1 MTEALTIKGP
11 DPFGP
16 PRKHRSV
23 SQLKQYERC
32 PYSYY
37 LARIKRAWQRPAA
50 WTAQGSAVHEAIEA
64 WERSGRTMSLEE
76 MSAVFRKS
84 YDKYINESCADTPN
98 FDWWFASG
106 PYRGKRDISRREDI
120 GQDQCEKY
128 INWAESHPDEVIWI
142 APDGTPGI
150 ELAFDIDLD
159 GVPVRGYI
167 DAIVEVEVAPGV
179 WELRVRDHKTGNQPG
194 DDFQLAVYA
203 IALSLMY
210 GIEPPK
216 TGDYWMGRAGKP
228 TYPFDLSDWPY
239 ERVAEKFRELEENL
253 AAERFDPD
261 PDPDKCKF
269 CDVAHA
275 CDFAV
280 G

>member
-1 MTEALTIKGP
+1 MTAALPITGP

-37 LARIKRAWQRPAA
+37 LARVLKVWQRPAA

-76 MSAVFRKS
+76 MTAVFRKS
-84 YDKYINESCADTPN
+84 YDRYINESCADTPN
-98 FDWWFASG
+98 FKAWFASG
-106 PYRGKRDISRREDI
+106 PYDGKRDITRREDI

-128 INWAESHPDEVIWI
+128 ITWAESHPEEVIWI

-159 GVPVRGYI
+159 GVLIRGYI
-167 DAIVEVEVAPGV
+167 DAVLEVEDV
-179 WELRVRDHKTGNQPG
+179 LRVRDHKTGNQPG
-194 DDFQLAVYA
+194 DDFQLGVYA
-203 IALSLMY
+203 VALAETY
-210 GIEPPK
+210 GIEAP
-216 TGDYWMGRAGKP
+216 TIGDYWMGRAGKP
-228 TYPFDLSDWPY
+228 TYPFDLTDWPRD
-239 ERVAEKFRELEENL
+239 RVAEAFGELEDNIK
-253 AAERFDPD
+253 AERFDPL
-261 PDPDKCKF
+261 PEPDKCKF

-275 CDFAV
+275 CSFAV